1 MNALLL
7 AHAMVTRFAAPA
19 AEDVKPGG
27 LALVIVLLMGLA
39 TYLLWR
45 SMNRQLKKVD
55 FDDGSAPREAE
66 PETGTEQQVDRESRD
81 HRENGEQPV

>member
-7 AHAMVTRFAAPA
+7 AQAMATRLAAVDP
-19 AEDVKPGG
+19 EDVKPGG

-39 TYLLWR
+39 TFLLWR

-55 FDDGSAPREAE
+55 FDDGSAPSK
-66 PETGTEQQVDRESRD
+66 TGTGEQ
-81 HRENGEQPV
+81 ENGDQPA

>member
-7 AHAMVTRFAAPA
+7 AQAMATRLAAVDP
-19 AEDVKPGG
+19 EDVKPGG

-39 TYLLWR
+39 TFLLWR

-55 FDDGSAPREAE
+55 FDDGSRPRGE
-66 PETGTEQQVDRESRD
+66 GTAQA
-81 HRENGEQPV
+81 ENGDQQA